1 MYDDYGIDEIN
12 VSNSFFTVN
21 FKDST
26 SMTAWRNSDR
36 SVQFEYTGSGSKGW
50 EGTFDLTSNEEYSVN
65 TTYNYIQ
72 YSQYALHGNFTDG
85 STMADDVAVMVQ
97 DQASLTSTI
106 SDKHGSCGDNYH
118 RRTLWVGRPHGR
130 LISRIHELDR
140 RIDHIEVKVAEKY
153 VTKADMSDIID
164 RVTDHMVRIENKLDN
179 LQQTIKYN

>member
-1 MYDDYGIDEIN
+1 MSFAFTPSYVFDGTNTDNATEGYSSGDDVYDDFGIDEIGI
-12 VSNSFFTVN
+12 SSSFVTID

-85 STMADDVAVMVQ
+85 STMADDVA
-97 DQASLTSTI
+97 SNGT
-106 SDKHGSCGDNYH
+106 GSSILNINDLG
-118 RRTLWVGRPHGR
+118 
-130 LISRIHELDR
+130 
-140 RIDHIEVKVAEKY
+140 
-153 VTKADMSDIID
+153 
-164 RVTDHMVRIENKLDN
+164 
-179 LQQTIKYN
+179 